1 MSKKYLAISI
11 TVLLL
16 ATGLFGQSPPKELDS
31 LHQALANAK
40 DDTVRMVTLQ
50 NLGGYYA
57 ESNRDSAMYFTEA
70 GILLTEKMN
79 QQLFLAEFL
88 LLKSYLVQ
96 KQYNLALSL
105 KLCNQ
110 AMAILTSKKYDKDE
124 YIRPNVPFRNNPEKY
139 RYSQLSGVYHQMGNI
154 QSSAGNQEKAI
165 EYYQKEIRISDE
177 LNSKDGLV
185 TSNMNIGS
193 TYADLGQLDSAFI
206 YSQRALANVRNTGYL
221 SYAGFIMEDIG
232 LIFLKKNQLDSARFY
247 FGESA
252 RINQEQNNLAGE
264 SSSHNSLARYYEKT
278 GKPDSMLLHASLALD
293 LGNQLKSARAR
304 EISSGQ
310 VANAWKWL
318 GKPDSA
324 LKYLTLSKNIGDS
337 LYTDRIKKTALFQ
350 NYQFEEQLR
359 LEKTAQE
366 SVAARNKARTIALFT
381 GLGLLAVLA
390 LVFYRNFRQRQK
402 SYRKLEKTL
411 SDLKSTQAQL
421 IQSEKMASLGEL
433 TAGIAHEIQ
442 NPLNFV
448 NNFSEVNN
456 ELIIELAEEVDKG
469 NTAEVKSIAAD
480 IRENSEKISHHGKR
494 ADAIVKGMLQHSRA
508 GNGKKELTDINAL
521 CDEYLRLAYHGLRAK
536 DKSFNATMKTDFDAS
551 LGNAS
556 IVPQDIGRVV
566 LNLITNAF
574 YAVNEKTKQG
584 VADFEPT
591 VEISTTLSPLP
602 GRGVGGEVSI
612 IVKDNGA
619 GIPPHILDKIFQPFF
634 TTKPTGQGTGLG
646 LSLSYDIVKA
656 HGGELKVETKEGEG
670 STFIIQIPTN

>member
-278 GKPDSMLLHASLALD
+278 GKSDSMLLHASLALD

-551 LGNAS
+551 IGKVNIIS
-556 IVPQDIGRVV
+556 QDIGRVL

-574 YAVNEKTKQG
+574 YAVQEKKKT
-584 VADFEPT
+584 ADAGYEPT
-591 VEISTTLSPLP
+591 VSISTASVQPPLGGRSLSIK
-602 GRGVGGEVSI
+602 VS
-612 IVKDNGA
+612 DNGG
-619 GIPPHILDKIFQPFF
+619 GIPPKILDKIFQPFF

-656 HGGELKVETKEGEG
+656 HGGELKVETKEERG
-670 STFIIQIPTN
+670 STFIIQIPIN